1 MHKMNVFFFLGKFF
15 LFIRKV
21 FRKPQRAKWF
31 RRQLFYEINSL
42 GINSLPIIS
51 IISLFTGAVITI
63 QTAYNTDSP
72 LLPLYT
78 VGLATRDSII
88 LEFSPTIIS
97 LILAGKVGSS
107 IASEIGTMR
116 VSEQIDAL
124 EIMGIN
130 SASYLVLPKV
140 LAALLINPFL
150 IIISMSLGIFGGWA
164 FGVLAGSVTTTEYI
178 YGIQYAFRPFYVSY
192 ALIKT
197 FFFAFILTAIPSY
210 YGYYTSGGSLEVGS
224 SSTKAVVYSSIYILI
239 ANYIL
244 TQLILS

>member
-1 MHKMNVFFFLGKFF
+1 MNLFYFLGKFY
-15 LFIRKV
+15 LFIQKV
-21 FRKPQRAKWF
+21 FRKPQSWKWF
-31 RRQLFYEINSL
+31 RKQLLYEINSL
-42 GINSLPIIS
+42 GINSLPIVS
-51 IISLFTGAVITI
+51 IISLFTGAVIAI

-130 SASYLVLPKV
+130 SASYLVLPKI
-140 LAALLINPFL
+140 LAAVLINPFL
-150 IIISMSLGIFGGWA
+150 IILSMGLGIFGGWA
-164 FGVLAGSVTTTEYI
+164 FGVLAGSVTTTEYV
-178 YGIQYAFRPFYVSY
+178 YGIQYAFKPFYVSY
-192 ALIKT
+192 ALVKT
-197 FFFAFILTAIPSY
+197 FFFAFIVTAIPSF
-210 YGYYTSGGSLEVGS
+210 YGYYTSGGALEVGG
-224 SSTKAVVYSSIYILI
+224 SSTKAVVYSSIYILL

-244 TQLILS
+244 TQLILA